1 MVNAKQILPPKN
13 IDKQQQVVGRTT
25 LSLFETQVVEID
37 HITDQIEIH
46 NTARESVIT
55 RKIVN
60 LEKSGEITNINTG
73 KGKKVPE

>member
-1 MVNAKQILPPKN
+1 M
-13 IDKQQQVVGRTT
+13 
-25 LSLFETQVVEID
+25 FETQVVEID
-37 HITDQIEIH
+37 RITDQIEIH
-46 NTARESVIT
+46 NTARESVTT

>member
-1 MVNAKQILPPKN
+1 M
-13 IDKQQQVVGRTT
+13 RTA

-37 HITDQIEIH
+37 RITEIH
-46 NTARESVIT
+46 NTARESVTT